1 MVLPWKSGKKI
12 MRHRNTLEQKK
23 EDASEI
29 ASFHFAPSKRQG
41 FLGKKLKSK
50 TTNNQKPKQN

>member
-41 FLGKKLKSK
+41 F
-50 TTNNQKPKQN
+50 